1 MTPGVTDR
9 SVNSSPPGET
19 APERVAVVGTGA
31 IGLGLARAAANV
43 DELTVMGE
51 VTVMARSE
59 EGAARAAEALAGEGR
74 VVGDVAEL
82 AGATLVVEA
91 VAENFDLKHRTH
103 AAIDAVLDDDA
114 VLAST
119 TSALPIAELAAR
131 CGRPDRFGALHVFN
145 PVEKMALVELCLP
158 ISAAPP
164 TGERLRRFAEALGKT
179 VVEVPDAPGFVVN
192 RLLFP
197 FLFAAVRLQAEHD
210 LPAEDVDR
218 CMKLG
223 AGHPMGPLALLDF
236 VGMDIAVAIG
246 EAIGEPVPERLR
258 AMVESGALGR
268 KAGRGFYDYREAA
281 AAR

>member
-1 MTPGVTDR
+1 VTDR
-9 SVNSSPPGET
+9 SVNSHAAGEP
-19 APERVAVVGTGA
+19 APERLAVVGTGA
-31 IGLGLARAAANV
+31 IGLGLARTATA
-43 DELTVMGE
+43 LGE
-51 VTVMARSE
+51 VTVMARSDD
-59 EGAARAAEALAGEGR
+59 GAARAAEALAGEGR
-74 VVGDVAEL
+74 VVQDVGEL

-91 VAENFDLKHRTH
+91 VAEDLELKHCIH
-103 AAIDAVLDDDA
+103 AAVHAVLDDDA

-158 ISAAPP
+158 PSAAPA
-164 TGERLRRFAEALGKT
+164 TGARLRRFAEALGKS

-197 FLFAAVRLQAEHD
+197 FLFAAVRLQEEHD
-210 LPAEDVDR
+210 LAAEDVDR
-218 CMKLG
+218 SMKLG

-236 VGMDIAVAIG
+236 VGVDIAVAIG
-246 EAIGEPVPERLR
+246 EAIGETVPRRLH